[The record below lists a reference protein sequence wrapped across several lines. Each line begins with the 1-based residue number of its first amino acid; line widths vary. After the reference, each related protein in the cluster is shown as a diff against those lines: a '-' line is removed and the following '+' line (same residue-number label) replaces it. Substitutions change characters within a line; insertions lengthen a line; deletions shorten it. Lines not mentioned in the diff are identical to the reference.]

1 MQPFD
6 LGPSLMDEVM
16 SILEAPAAPQP
27 RPRDRVMSEE
37 STSGGEASNVRNEL
51 REQSAR
57 MLREQGQK
65 KRKESKVRPRDR
77 SI

>member
-1 MQPFD
+1 MSSPQPFD

-16 SILEAPAAPQP
+16 SILGAPTAPAQP

-57 MLREQGQK
+57 MLREHGQK
-65 KRKESKVRPRDR
+65 KRKESKVR
-77 SI
+77 